1 MEDYIQHNPTVETG
15 REAFI
20 EFFKGFLQLKPKFE
34 IINMCS
40 ESDMVY
46 LFHKYTLAD
55 DNVNKVCDIFRV
67 ENHKIVEH

>member
-1 MEDYIQHNPTVETG
+1 
-15 REAFI
+15 
-20 EFFKGFLQLKPKFE
+20 
-34 IINMCS
+34 MCS